1 MPVLIAAAAAAGVE
15 RMVTVG
21 CGRAQSEQA
30 VALAEEH
37 PEVFAAVGVHPVDA
51 GRGNWLDSDIDW
63 IRDLASHPKVV
74 AIGEAGLDYFHG
86 STVPADQP
94 RAFRAQ
100 GELAADMGLPLVIH
114 TRDAADDTMEILRDL
129 GLRDVV
135 LHCFSI
141 PQYLDEALERG
152 WTISIAGPV
161 TFPRNTELRD
171 AVTRVPG
178 DRLMVETDAP
188 YLAPVP
194 MRGSRNQPAY
204 VAHTLACIAD
214 LRGDDVASL
223 DAATSAS
230 AARVFGW

>member
-1 MPVLIAAAAAAGVE
+1 
-15 RMVTVG
+15 
-21 CGRAQSEQA
+21 
-30 VALAEEH
+30 
-37 PEVFAAVGVHPVDA
+37 
-51 GRGNWLDSDIDW
+51 
-63 IRDLASHPKVV
+63 V
-74 AIGEAGLDYFHG
+74 AIGEAGLDYFHE
-86 STVPADQP
+86 STTPADQP

-141 PQYLDEALERG
+141 PRYLDEALERG

-171 AVTRVPG
+171 AVTGIPA
-178 DRLMVETDAP
+178 DRLLVETDAP
-188 YLAPVP
+188 YVAPVP

-223 DAATSAS
+223 DAATSAT